1 MDVKIDEPDWQ
12 ILAGMGSG
20 AKGGLEAAGIHDF
33 DEAVEACAALQSV
46 GASGAKYELDDLICL
61 LCLSQHKEAV
71 SNPGVPASARPVS
84 IEQDLGL
91 DPRPPRGL
99 QAPPP
104 LVCDDP
110 SEEAQAVF
118 PPALEDSAV
127 QPLKARRWRANILLQ
142 PLAQPTS
149 RPFASF
155 ALPLA
160 SVQNDM
166 LPLLPIASAIFLVQC
181 CRSLHAGGLFI
192 AGRLADGK
200 KRVADSVAD
209 ILFRGEPYVA
219 LLKAGVSSSTC
230 LRTVACAWDWLEKCP
245 SVFIDERLL
254 PLALLRLGIKY
265 EGHRDHVDAALELLG
280 SLDEKPAL
288 LSFEC
293 RLVEA
298 LWGLR
303 DLLDGVECPSQ
314 PMAR

>member
-1 MDVKIDEPDWQ
+1 MDVDIGVEDYE

-20 AKGGLEAAGIHDF
+20 AEKGLEAAGID
-33 DEAVEACAALQSV
+33 DYDGAVKACGELQSV
-46 GASGAKYELDDLICL
+46 DAASGAARYKVDDLICF
-61 LCLSQHKEAV
+61 LCLSQHAEAV
-71 SNPGVPASARPVS
+71 RNPGMPAPARPVS
-84 IEQDLGL
+84 IEEDLGL
-91 DPRPPRGL
+91 DPPPPRGL

-110 SEEAQAVF
+110 SEGAQAAF

-127 QPLKARRWRANILLQ
+127 QPRKARRWRAHILLQ

-166 LPLLPIASAIFLVQC
+166 LPLLPMASALFLVQC

-209 ILFRGEPYVA
+209 ILFRPEQYVA

-265 EGHRDHVDAALELLG
+265 EGRNSDQVGAALKLLG

-293 RLVEA
+293 I
-298 LWGLR
+298 
-303 DLLDGVECPSQ
+303 S
-314 PMAR
+314 ARSWPYI